1 MPEVEQVEVIS
12 PAHTRNAARINK
24 DEQELKELMKQ
35 AGIAPQQEEN
45 ETQEETSDSESSS
58 GRVEDTSVQNESVRE
73 QEAKEPVKAETQEE
87 DDTELTA
94 EEKNFKKRYGD
105 LRRHVQEK
113 EQEWKVKF
121 EQLQSQL
128 DKATKNE
135 LVLPKTEKDIEAWAK
150 KYPDVAGIVEA
161 IADRKAEE
169 RSSDIDK
176 RLKEIEELRVDAKR
190 QRAEAEL
197 LQLHPDFE
205 DIRND
210 DAFHAWA
217 EAQPKVYQDALYEN
231 AEDVQSVARVIDMYK
246 LDKGI
251 KSTSKSTSSDKG
263 AASSV
268 RTKRSTQIQE
278 DDASTYLSES
288 QVAKMSIKEYEK
300 RQKEILD
307 AQRSGKFIYD
317 VTK

>member
-1 MPEVEQVEVIS
+1 MAEVEQLEVNS
-12 PAHTRNAARINK
+12 PAHQRNAARISR
-24 DEQELKELMKQ
+24 DEQELQELMKQ
-35 AGIAPQQEEN
+35 AGMAKEDEPPEEEQTTEAEPRSEEPVSEPVQAESSTKQEEA
-45 ETQEETSDSESSS
+45 S
-58 GRVEDTSVQNESVRE
+58 
-73 QEAKEPVKAETQEE
+73 KAETPQEG
-87 DDTELTA
+87 DDAELSA

-121 EQLQSQL
+121 EKLQSQL

-135 LVLPKTEKDIEAWAK
+135 LVLPKTTEEIEAWAS

-169 RSSDIDK
+169 RASDIDK

-197 LQLHPDFE
+197 LQMHPDFE
-205 DIRND
+205 EIRAD
-210 DAFHAWA
+210 DAFHTWA
-217 EAQPKVYQDALYEN
+217 ESQPKVIQDALYEN
-231 AEDVQSVARVIDMYK
+231 AEDAKSVGRVIDMYK
-246 LDKGI
+246 VDKGI
-251 KSTSKSTSSDKG
+251 KDSRPVNNDKD

-268 RTKRSTQIQE
+268 RTKRNTQVQQ
-278 DDASTYLSES
+278 DDASNYLRES

-300 RQKEILD
+300 RQEEILD

-317 VTK
+317 MTK

>member
-1 MPEVEQVEVIS
+1 MPEVEQIEVNS
-12 PAHTRNAARINK
+12 PAHLRNAARISK

-35 AGIAPQQEEN
+35 AGIAPQQED
-45 ETQEETSDSESSS
+45 ETQEETSDSEPSSE
-58 GRVEDTSVQNESVRE
+58 RVEDTSVQNESVPE
-73 QEAKEPVKAETQEE
+73 QEAKEPVKAETQEA
-87 DDTELTA
+87 DDTELSA

-135 LVLPKTEKDIEAWAK
+135 LVLPKTEKEIEAWAK

-161 IADRKAEE
+161 IADRKAQE

-197 LQLHPDFE
+197 LQMHPDFE
-205 DIRND
+205 QLRQD
-210 DAFHAWA
+210 DAFHNWA
-217 EAQPKVYQDALYEN
+217 EEQPKWVQDALYEN
-231 AEDVQSVARVIDMYK
+231 AEDAKSVSRVIDLYK
-246 LDKGI
+246 ADNGI
-251 KSTSKSTSSDKG
+251 KAARSTSSDKG

-317 VTK
+317 MTK

>member
-1 MPEVEQVEVIS
+1 MAEVEQLEVNS
-12 PAHTRNAARINK
+12 PAHQRNAARISR
-24 DEQELKELMKQ
+24 DEQELQELMKQ
-35 AGIAPQQEEN
+35 AGMAKEDEPPEEEQEQTTEAEPRSEESVSEPVQAESSTKQEE
-45 ETQEETSDSESSS
+45 ESKTEASQEGD
-58 GRVEDTSVQNESVRE
+58 D
-73 QEAKEPVKAETQEE
+73 AE
-87 DDTELTA
+87 LSA

-121 EQLQSQL
+121 EKLQSQL

-135 LVLPKTEKDIEAWAK
+135 LVLPKTTEEIEAWAS

-169 RSSDIDK
+169 RASDIDK

-197 LQLHPDFE
+197 LQMHPDFE
-205 DIRND
+205 EIRAD
-210 DAFHAWA
+210 DAFHTWA
-217 EAQPKVYQDALYEN
+217 ESQPKVIQDALYEN
-231 AEDVQSVARVIDMYK
+231 AEDAKSVGRVIDMYK
-246 LDKGI
+246 VDKGI
-251 KSTSKSTSSDKG
+251 KDSRPVNNDKD

-268 RTKRSTQIQE
+268 RTKRNTQVQQ
-278 DDASTYLSES
+278 DDASNYLRES

-300 RQKEILD
+300 RQEEILD

-317 VTK
+317 MTK

>member
-1 MPEVEQVEVIS
+1 MAEVEQLEVNS
-12 PAHTRNAARINK
+12 PAHQRNAARISR
-24 DEQELKELMKQ
+24 DEQELQELMKQ
-35 AGIAPQQEEN
+35 AGMAKEDEPPEEEQEQTTEAEPRSEESVSEPVQAESSTKQEE
-45 ETQEETSDSESSS
+45 ES
-58 GRVEDTSVQNESVRE
+58 
-73 QEAKEPVKAETQEE
+73 KAEASQEG
-87 DDTELTA
+87 DDAELSA

-121 EQLQSQL
+121 EKLQSQL

-135 LVLPKTEKDIEAWAK
+135 LVLPKTTEEIEAWAS

-169 RSSDIDK
+169 RASDIDK

-197 LQLHPDFE
+197 LQMHPDFE
-205 DIRND
+205 EIRAD
-210 DAFHAWA
+210 DAFHTWA
-217 EAQPKVYQDALYEN
+217 EAQPKVIQDALYEN
-231 AEDVQSVARVIDMYK
+231 AEDAKSVGRVIDMYK
-246 LDKGI
+246 VDKGI
-251 KSTSKSTSSDKG
+251 KDSRPVNNDKD

-268 RTKRSTQIQE
+268 RTKRNTQVQQ
-278 DDASTYLSES
+278 DDASNYLRES

-300 RQKEILD
+300 RQEEILD

-317 VTK
+317 MTK

>member
-1 MPEVEQVEVIS
+1 MAEVEQLEVNS
-12 PAHTRNAARINK
+12 PAHQRNAARISR
-24 DEQELKELMKQ
+24 DEQELQELMKQ
-35 AGIAPQQEEN
+35 AGMAKEDEPPEEKQTTEAEPRSEEPVSEPVQAESSTKQEEA
-45 ETQEETSDSESSS
+45 S
-58 GRVEDTSVQNESVRE
+58 
-73 QEAKEPVKAETQEE
+73 KAEASQEG
-87 DDTELTA
+87 DDAELSA

-121 EQLQSQL
+121 EKLQSQL

-135 LVLPKTEKDIEAWAK
+135 LVLPKTTEEIEAWAS

-169 RSSDIDK
+169 RASDIDK

-197 LQLHPDFE
+197 LQMHPDFE
-205 DIRND
+205 EIRAD
-210 DAFHAWA
+210 DAFHTWA
-217 EAQPKVYQDALYEN
+217 ESQPKVIQDALYEN
-231 AEDVQSVARVIDMYK
+231 AEDAKSVGRVIDMYK
-246 LDKGI
+246 VDKGI
-251 KSTSKSTSSDKG
+251 KDSRPVNNDKD

-268 RTKRSTQIQE
+268 RTKRNTQVQQ
-278 DDASTYLSES
+278 DDASNYLRES
-288 QVAKMSIKEYEK
+288 QIAKMSIKEYEK
-300 RQKEILD
+300 RQEEILD

-317 VTK
+317 MTK

>member
-1 MPEVEQVEVIS
+1 MSEAQQLEVNS
-12 PAHTRNAARINK
+12 PAHKRNAARISR
-24 DEQELKELMKQ
+24 DEQELQELMKQ
-35 AGIAPQQEEN
+35 AGIAKEDEAPQEE
-45 ETQEETSDSESSS
+45 EEQTTEAEPRSEELVAESVQAESSTKQEEE
-58 GRVEDTSVQNESVRE
+58 N
-73 QEAKEPVKAETQEE
+73 KAEASQEG
-87 DDTELTA
+87 DDTELSA

-121 EQLQSQL
+121 EKLQSQL

-135 LVLPKTEKDIEAWAK
+135 LVLPKTTEEIEAWAS

-169 RSSDIDK
+169 RASDIDK

-197 LQLHPDFE
+197 LQMHPDFE
-205 DIRND
+205 EIRAD
-210 DAFHAWA
+210 DAFHNWA
-217 EAQPKVYQDALYEN
+217 ESQPKVIQDALYEN
-231 AEDVQSVARVIDMYK
+231 AEDAKSVGRVIDMYK
-246 LDKGI
+246 VDKGI
-251 KSTSKSTSSDKG
+251 QDSRPVNNNKD

-268 RTKRSTQIQE
+268 RTKRNTQVQQ
-278 DDASTYLSES
+278 DDASKYLRES

-300 RQKEILD
+300 RQQEILD
-307 AQRSGKFIYD
+307 AQRAGKFIYD

>member
-1 MPEVEQVEVIS
+1 MKRPKK
-12 PAHTRNAARINK
+12 NK
-24 DEQELKELMKQ
+24 LLKLNPDSEESVSEPVQ
-35 AGIAPQQEEN
+35 AESSTKQEE
-45 ETQEETSDSESSS
+45 ESKTEASQEGD
-58 GRVEDTSVQNESVRE
+58 D
-73 QEAKEPVKAETQEE
+73 AE
-87 DDTELTA
+87 LSA

-121 EQLQSQL
+121 EKLQSQL

-135 LVLPKTEKDIEAWAK
+135 LVLPKTTEEIEAWAS

-169 RSSDIDK
+169 RASDIDK

-197 LQLHPDFE
+197 LQMHPDFE
-205 DIRND
+205 EIRAD
-210 DAFHAWA
+210 DAFHTWA
-217 EAQPKVYQDALYEN
+217 ESQPKVIQDALYEN
-231 AEDVQSVARVIDMYK
+231 AEDAKSVGRVIDMYK
-246 LDKGI
+246 VDKGI
-251 KSTSKSTSSDKG
+251 KDSRPVNNDKD

-268 RTKRSTQIQE
+268 RTKRNTQVQQ
-278 DDASTYLSES
+278 DDASNYLRES

-300 RQKEILD
+300 RH
-307 AQRSGKFIYD
+307 GGNY
-317 VTK
+317 

>member
-1 MPEVEQVEVIS
+1 MPEVEQIEVNS
-12 PAHTRNAARINK
+12 PAHLRNAARISK
-24 DEQELKELMKQ
+24 DEQELKELMQQ
-35 AGIAPQQEEN
+35 AGIAPQQED

-58 GRVEDTSVQNESVRE
+58 ERVEDTSVQNESVPE
-73 QEAKEPVKAETQEE
+73 QEAKEPVKAETQEA

-135 LVLPKTEKDIEAWAK
+135 LVLPKTEKEIEAWAK

-169 RSSDIDK
+169 RASDIDK

-197 LQLHPDFE
+197 LQMHPDFE
-205 DIRND
+205 QLRQD
-210 DAFHAWA
+210 DAFHNWA
-217 EAQPKVYQDALYEN
+217 EEQPKWVQDALYEN
-231 AEDVQSVARVIDMYK
+231 AEDAKSVSRVIDLYK
-246 LDKGI
+246 ADNGI
-251 KSTSKSTSSDKG
+251 KAARSTSSDKG

-317 VTK
+317 MTK

>member
-1 MPEVEQVEVIS
+1 MPEVEQIEVNS
-12 PAHTRNAARINK
+12 PAHLRNAARISK

-35 AGIAPQQEEN
+35 AGIAPQQEED
-45 ETQEETSDSESSS
+45 ETQEEASDSESSS
-58 GRVEDTSVQNESVRE
+58 ERVEDTSVQNESVRE
-73 QEAKEPVKAETQEE
+73 QEAKEPVKAETQEA

-135 LVLPKTEKDIEAWAK
+135 LVLPKTEKEIEAWAK

-161 IADRKAEE
+161 IADRKAQE

-197 LQLHPDFE
+197 LQMHPDFE
-205 DIRND
+205 QLRQD
-210 DAFHAWA
+210 DAFHNWA
-217 EAQPKVYQDALYEN
+217 EEQPKWVQDALYEN
-231 AEDVQSVARVIDMYK
+231 AEDAKSVSRVIDLYK
-246 LDKGI
+246 ADNGI
-251 KSTSKSTSSDKG
+251 KAARSTSSDKG

-268 RTKRSTQIQE
+268 RTKRSTQILE

-317 VTK
+317 MTK

>member
-1 MPEVEQVEVIS
+1 MAEVEQIEVNS
-12 PAHTRNAARINK
+12 PAHQRNAARISR
-24 DEQELKELMKQ
+24 DEQELQELMKQ
-35 AGIAPQQEEN
+35 AGMAKEDEAPEEEEQQTTEAEPRSEEPVA
-45 ETQEETSDSESSS
+45 EPVQAESSTKQEETNKAEAS
-58 GRVEDTSVQNESVRE
+58 
-73 QEAKEPVKAETQEE
+73 QEADDAE
-87 DDTELTA
+87 LSA

-121 EQLQSQL
+121 EKLQSQL

-135 LVLPKTEKDIEAWAK
+135 LVLPKTTEEIEAWAS

-169 RSSDIDK
+169 RASDIDR

-205 DIRND
+205 EIRAD
-210 DAFHAWA
+210 DAFHTWA
-217 EAQPKVYQDALYEN
+217 ESQPKVIQDALYEN
-231 AEDVQSVARVIDMYK
+231 SEDAKSVGRVIDMYK
-246 LDKGI
+246 VDKGI
-251 KSTSKSTSSDKG
+251 KASSPVNNDKD

-268 RTKRSTQIQE
+268 RTKRNTQVQQ
-278 DDASTYLSES
+278 DDASNYLRES

-300 RQKEILD
+300 RQQEILD

-317 VTK
+317 MTK